1 MGGRGGESL
10 SRRNQTH
17 GTKHCGHDDKCA
29 LSSRARAQMS
39 ESACC
44 QPLPPPSS
52 LPTPQAWEEKPERAR
67 VQYRRGEV
75 LFFGATVGAGWW
87 DGKADGWVSIP
98 ADRFV
103 CERLEPYLGAGPP
116 PKALPPRPRA
126 TFSLRS
132 VGKVNVPTLA
142 EKDQGLYKTNSTSLT
157 NRIRLNYRL
166 CLQTVGIAG

>member
-1 MGGRGGESL
+1 MWWLGGKGGGGEWGRL

-17 GTKHCGHDDKCA
+17 GTNIVDMMINVHCLHA
-29 LSSRARAQMS
+29 RRAQMS

-44 QPLPPPSS
+44 HPPPPSPPPPTS
-52 LPTPQAWEEKPERAR
+52 LGGETGASEGIISS
-67 VQYRRGEV
+67 GEV

-98 ADRFV
+98 VDRFV
-103 CERLEPYLGAGPP
+103 CERVEPYLGAEPP

-126 TFSLRS
+126 TFSLRL

-142 EKDQGLYKTNSTSLT
+142 EKDQSL
-157 NRIRLNYRL
+157 
-166 CLQTVGIAG
+166 